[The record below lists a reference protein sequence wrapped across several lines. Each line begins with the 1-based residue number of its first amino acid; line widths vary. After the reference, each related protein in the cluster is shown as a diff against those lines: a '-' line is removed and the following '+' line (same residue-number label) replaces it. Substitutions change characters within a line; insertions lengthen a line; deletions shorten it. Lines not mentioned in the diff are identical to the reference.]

1 MIEPKGAGFEVK
13 RADEGRE
20 FLTSSD
26 QWFRPVNL
34 AVGPEGALYVVD
46 MYREIIEDYSAIP
59 RYLQQQYLE
68 SLRNG
73 QKHGRIWRITY
84 GEPTPA
90 AKANMAAANND
101 QLIAELAG
109 SNAWRRLTA
118 QRLLIMRAD
127 REVTPA
133 LEQIARAGK
142 TPQARLHALYTLEG
156 LVSLTPGLVKQ
167 ALDDDHHAL
176 RIHALRL
183 AEPWLDREPSLLSE
197 VLTKVDD
204 PHPKVRLQLAFTLGE
219 SKSPKVLPAL
229 ARLVETDGQD
239 RWMQIAVL
247 SAVPD
252 RSAAL
257 AGVLAERGN
266 QRGRLLLRPLAAVAG
281 TRRDGDEIARLLQ
294 SLADLSS
301 EKSAA
306 VRESVMTGLIE
317 GLARDPSRKTLSAAG
332 QKALERLLSATTGS
346 DQRQVLRLAGLVRL
360 DDSPIIRAM
369 RQAAFQA
376 ALDQQHPLAE
386 RTCRAGFAFRR
397 TGDGARPSSGTSR
410 RSTTDRAPIRGSFAP
425 RDRRWPRVP
434 RVAFQGMV
442 VVFPSCPNGYL
453 RCCLRRKDRLAL
465 VLDAI
470 ENKVIE
476 SSSIPPIRREQLLD
490 DRDPAIRQRAKS
502 LFSPR
507 ATNEERNRVLARY
520 QTALSLPRDAN
531 RGRQV
536 FEAQCSKCHQLNGK
550 GFAVAP
556 DLAAINNRP
565 DESLLLDI
573 LDPNSTIVAGFRA
586 YTVDTVGGRVYSGVL
601 TSETATSVTLRREQG
616 AEDTILRKDIDAMFG
631 SSLSLMP
638 EGIEKLISPQDMA
651 NLIGYL
657 RAALRG
663 DDGRRVLLFGGDPSF
678 ALVLNEGN
686 GRAVVDSKES
696 FAGSPSLRVSPP
708 QRFSPRIT
716 GWDYKIVENPGPGE
730 YRYLRFAWKAPGA
743 TGLMLELANDGAWPS
758 AGEDRQRFYSGTNT
772 TGWNA
777 VRVSEQVPRDWVI
790 VTRDLWK
797 EFGMMRLTGLAPT
810 AMNGDAFF
818 ARIELLPSLD
828 AEANK

>member
-1 MIEPKGAGFEVK
+1 
-13 RADEGRE
+13 
-20 FLTSSD
+20 L
-26 QWFRPVNL
+26 
-34 AVGPEGALYVVD
+34 
-46 MYREIIEDYSAIP
+46 
-59 RYLQQQYLE
+59 
-68 SLRNG
+68 
-73 QKHGRIWRITY
+73 
-84 GEPTPA
+84 
-90 AKANMAAANND
+90 AAA
-101 QLIAELAG
+101 
-109 SNAWRRLTA
+109 
-118 QRLLIMRAD
+118 
-127 REVTPA
+127 
-133 LEQIARAGK
+133 
-142 TPQARLHALYTLEG
+142 
-156 LVSLTPGLVKQ
+156 
-167 ALDDDHHAL
+167 
-176 RIHALRL
+176 
-183 AEPWLDREPSLLSE
+183 SLL
-197 VLTKVDD
+197 
-204 PHPKVRLQLAFTLGE
+204 A
-219 SKSPKVLPAL
+219 
-229 ARLVETDGQD
+229 
-239 RWMQIAVL
+239 
-247 SAVPD
+247 
-252 RSAAL
+252 
-257 AGVLAERGN
+257 
-266 QRGRLLLRPLAAVAG
+266 
-281 TRRDGDEIARLLQ
+281 
-294 SLADLSS
+294 
-301 EKSAA
+301 
-306 VRESVMTGLIE
+306 
-317 GLARDPSRKTLSAAG
+317 
-332 QKALERLLSATTGS
+332 
-346 DQRQVLRLAGLVRL
+346 
-360 DDSPIIRAM
+360 
-369 RQAAFQA
+369 
-376 ALDQQHPLAE
+376 
-386 RTCRAGFAFRR
+386 
-397 TGDGARPSSGTSR
+397 TGDGPESLAWLFKGWSSYS
-410 RSTTDRAPIRGSFAP
+410 
-425 RDRRWPRVP
+425 PRVQT
-434 RVAFQGMV
+434 AILDAA
-442 VVFPSCPNGYL
+442 CA
-453 RCCLRRKDRLAL
+453 RKDRLAL

-476 SSSIPPIRREQLLD
+476 SSSIPPTRREQLLD

-507 ATNEERNRVLARY
+507 ATNEERNRVFAHY

-556 DLAAINNRP
+556 DLSAINNRP

-573 LDPNSTIVAGFRA
+573 LDPNSTIVAGYRA

-601 TSETATSVTLRREQG
+601 TSETATSVTLRRELG

-663 DDGRRVLLFGGDPSF
+663 DGRRVLLFGGDPSF
-678 ALVLNEGN
+678 ALVLNEGD

-797 EFGMMRLTGLAPT
+797 EFGVMRLTGLAPT

-828 AEANK
+828 AEANN

>member
-1 MIEPKGAGFEVK
+1 M
-13 RADEGRE
+13 
-20 FLTSSD
+20 
-26 QWFRPVNL
+26 
-34 AVGPEGALYVVD
+34 
-46 MYREIIEDYSAIP
+46 
-59 RYLQQQYLE
+59 
-68 SLRNG
+68 
-73 QKHGRIWRITY
+73 
-84 GEPTPA
+84 
-90 AKANMAAANND
+90 
-101 QLIAELAG
+101 
-109 SNAWRRLTA
+109 
-118 QRLLIMRAD
+118 
-127 REVTPA
+127 
-133 LEQIARAGK
+133 
-142 TPQARLHALYTLEG
+142 
-156 LVSLTPGLVKQ
+156 
-167 ALDDDHHAL
+167 
-176 RIHALRL
+176 
-183 AEPWLDREPSLLSE
+183 
-197 VLTKVDD
+197 
-204 PHPKVRLQLAFTLGE
+204 
-219 SKSPKVLPAL
+219 
-229 ARLVETDGQD
+229 
-239 RWMQIAVL
+239 
-247 SAVPD
+247 PD

-257 AGVLAERGN
+257 AGVLADRGN

-294 SLADLSS
+294 WLADLSS

-306 VRESVMTGLIE
+306 VRESVMTGLME

-369 RQAAFQA
+369 RQATVQA
-376 ALDQQHPLAE
+376 ALDQQQPLAE
-386 RTCRAGFAFRR
+386 RRAALASLSDAPATELAPLRELLDVR
-397 TGDGARPSSGTSR
+397 QPIELQLAAASLLATGDGPESLASLFKGWSSYS
-410 RSTTDRAPIRGSFAP
+410 
-425 RDRRWPRVP
+425 PRVQT
-434 RVAFQGMV
+434 AILDAA
-442 VVFPSCPNGYL
+442 CA
-453 RCCLRRKDRLAL
+453 RKDRLAL

-507 ATNEERNRVLARY
+507 ATNEERNRVFARY

-601 TSETATSVTLRREQG
+601 TSETATSVTLRRELG

-663 DDGRRVLLFGGDPSF
+663 DDGRRALLFGGDPSF

-708 QRFSPRIT
+708 QRFSPRIS

-730 YRYLRFAWKAPGA
+730 YRYLRFAWKAPEA

-772 TGWNA
+772 TGWKA
-777 VRVSEQVPRDWVI
+777 VRVSEQAPCDWGDRDARPVEG
-790 VTRDLWK
+790 VRGDETHRPGTHRD
-797 EFGMMRLTGLAPT
+797 ERRCIFRTH
-810 AMNGDAFF
+810 
-818 ARIELLPSLD
+818 
-828 AEANK
+828 